1 MEKNELV
8 LRDSTGWDHTII
20 THKKIGRFTLSPG
33 AQRAKQTA
41 IQRFQSQ
48 LRDRPGGAIV
58 PRHVLE
64 YFARPYEMF
73 VL

>member
-1 MEKNELV
+1 ML
-8 LRDSTGWDHTII
+8 T
-20 THKKIGRFTLSPG
+20 PA
-33 AQRAKQTA
+33 AQRAKQSA
-41 IQRFQSQ
+41 IQSFQSQ

-58 PRHVLE
+58 PAHVLE